1 MPVAAHKI
9 DWRHLKAISH
19 GHFPAPIMEGIPSVF
34 TRISIH
40 ALRHSARHRSWVSRE
55 APRDS
60 WPSWRSGGQDG
71 FCIGIPSGTSRFQHV
86 ILQWRISPGIGTLDP
101 NYFEMLVSMQ
111 DIWLYLHF
119 RPVNWL
125 PFAHRQTPGQSFHS
139 VRLLREGPGNGSA
152 RRSAKGV
159 RRTAQRRGTNSW
171 DVCWTEF
178 ITRLYID
185 EPGINRV
192 ADSSRYLD
200 IWKGGAWNPGI
211 LSKGLVLMLVPA
223 MVKWPIHWHKC
234 AGSSTIEQAC
244 FGIYLSLC
252 DFIVWDLVLSKNH
265 PRCSLHSLL
274 LFSLQV
280 FEILQEFLC

>member
-119 RPVNWL
+119 RPVNWHSL
-125 PFAHRQTPGQSFHS
+125 SHTGKRRGRVSTLSVFSEKVQETEAPEEAPKESEEQPKEEAQTPEMFVEQS
-139 VRLLREGPGNGSA
+139 
-152 RRSAKGV
+152 
-159 RRTAQRRGTNSW
+159 
-171 DVCWTEF
+171 
-178 ITRLYID
+178 
-185 EPGINRV
+185 
-192 ADSSRYLD
+192 
-200 IWKGGAWNPGI
+200 
-211 LSKGLVLMLVPA
+211 LSQGC
-223 MVKWPIHWHKC
+223 I
-234 AGSSTIEQAC
+234 
-244 FGIYLSLC
+244 
-252 DFIVWDLVLSKNH
+252 
-265 PRCSLHSLL
+265 
-274 LFSLQV
+274 
-280 FEILQEFLC
+280 